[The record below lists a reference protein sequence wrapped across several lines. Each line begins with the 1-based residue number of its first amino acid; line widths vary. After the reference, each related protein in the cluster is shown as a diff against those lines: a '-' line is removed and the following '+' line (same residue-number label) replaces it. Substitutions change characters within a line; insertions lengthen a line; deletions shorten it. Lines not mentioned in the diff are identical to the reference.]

1 MVTTLA
7 GLFAVSV
14 SLQFWSTS
22 ELQLLSDFV
31 ARNKEHLTDQLL
43 GIILSLDAPV
53 LSWACDLCRVP
64 WDQRDSFH
72 KHTDR
77 AGSRRASRNCS
88 LLSSLQKRWE
98 DLDPNGS
105 RRVHWPQ
112 SRSYR
117 LIRLYSVVT
126 WTSSRLVKN
135 GKIKAGLP
143 GQFYLLGARLKT

>member
-53 LSWACDLCRVP
+53 HVSAGLVISAECPGTRETE
-64 WDQRDSFH
+64 
-72 KHTDR
+72 HTDR
-77 AGSRRASRNCS
+77 AGGRRASRNCS

-105 RRVHWPQ
+105 HRVHWPQ

-117 LIRLYSVVT
+117 LIRLYSDVT
-126 WTSSRLVKN
+126 WTSSCLVKN

-143 GQFYLLGARLKT
+143 GQFYLLGVRLKT